1 MGQWTKARIQLCGRF
16 VADIDGS
23 RIEDTLPGRIG
34 RVLFA
39 YLVLNR
45 GRPLPRDTLLMAGWG
60 EDAPAEARNAL
71 NVLLSKLRHGLG
83 AEHLRGRTEIEL
95 LLPPATFVDAE
106 AALEGAHRAESAIA
120 EGRWAQAWG
129 PAGIAYHVATRPFL
143 TGLEAPWID
152 EWRRRL
158 EEVRLRGLECFAAAS
173 LGLGGPALAQAE
185 ERARMLT
192 ELAPY
197 RETGHRL
204 LMEALARRGN
214 VAEALRAYER
224 LRVLLREELG
234 IAPSPTVQGV
244 HRRLLDSA
252 EQLELLGLREDVLA
266 RHVAN
271 QLGVQ
276 DAHMALR
283 VPPEL
288 VVVVALDDI
297 PAHADDPQRHRQP
310 PGQPAAIFTRDR
322 RGRKHGTAISL
333 ACRRADGP
341 ANCSDQRRGRH
352 AQPNEQEN
360 VDVRAC
366 PWTLPLVAYPPRV
379 LKPTLTTPH
388 GLHQGSDKCV
398 PAGWLVLMAAFG
410 GGRTCSRDAMDWRRR
425 SETR

>member
-16 VADIDGS
+16 IADIDDS
-23 RIEDTLPGRIG
+23 RI
-34 RVLFA
+34 
-39 YLVLNR
+39 
-45 GRPLPRDTLLMAGWG
+45 

-95 LLPPATFVDAE
+95 LLPSATFVDAE

-120 EGRWAQAWG
+120 EERWAQAWG
-129 PAGIAYHVATRPFL
+129 PAGIAYHIATRPFL
-143 TGLEAPWID
+143 SGLEAPWID
-152 EWRRRL
+152 EWRRR
-158 EEVRLRGLECFAAAS
+158 LECFAAAS

-252 EQLELLGLREDVLA
+252 D
-266 RHVAN
+266 
-271 QLGVQ
+271 
-276 DAHMALR
+276 
-283 VPPEL
+283 
-288 VVVVALDDI
+288 
-297 PAHADDPQRHRQP
+297 
-310 PGQPAAIFTRDR
+310 
-322 RGRKHGTAISL
+322 S
-333 ACRRADGP
+333 
-341 ANCSDQRRGRH
+341 
-352 AQPNEQEN
+352 
-360 VDVRAC
+360 
-366 PWTLPLVAYPPRV
+366 
-379 LKPTLTTPH
+379 
-388 GLHQGSDKCV
+388 
-398 PAGWLVLMAAFG
+398 
-410 GGRTCSRDAMDWRRR
+410 
-425 SETR
+425 